1 MRFLGG
7 EGRNASP
14 HRDDILSRTVLWD
27 PFPLPN
33 RDDLLKGGE
42 GIKTPSG
49 VGGRRRHSVG
59 KAVQCN
65 GPLNNAHGA
74 RNPSGELG
82 CETRTFLVLN
92 PDVDGR
98 RGEKY
103 SKYVIPDLKILKN
116 HSAKCAFHPH
126 NSYGARG

>member
-1 MRFLGG
+1 MLPHTETIFFL
-7 EGRNASP
+7 A
-14 HRDDILSRTVLWD
+14 LSCGI
-27 PFPLPN
+27 PFLSQTETICS
-33 RDDLLKGGE
+33 KEGE
-42 GIKTPSG
+42 GIKTQSG

-92 PDVDGR
+92 PDLNIVIVNCR
-98 RGEKY
+98 RKETY
-103 SKYVIPDLKILKN
+103 SL
-116 HSAKCAFHPH
+116 SEF
-126 NSYGARG
+126 